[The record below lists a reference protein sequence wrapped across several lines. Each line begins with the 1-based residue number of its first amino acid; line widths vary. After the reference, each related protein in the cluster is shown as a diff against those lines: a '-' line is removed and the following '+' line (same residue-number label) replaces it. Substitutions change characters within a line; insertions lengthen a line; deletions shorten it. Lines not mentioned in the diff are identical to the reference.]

1 MELHRNARNAR
12 HAFPEL
18 ILDRHFVT
26 KSIKI
31 IYIYYNKSYVSVVRL
46 HNCGLHVCKSPFFM
60 PECVILPTSRTK
72 LLITNANPDGS
83 VAKMEEMVTTHQRW
97 FRQVR
102 FGRPSAIAAVR
113 RRARLGGSMTKGG
126 SGEGIDCGS
135 GNTAQLRLRA

>member
-1 MELHRNARNAR
+1 
-12 HAFPEL
+12 
-18 ILDRHFVT
+18 
-26 KSIKI
+26 
-31 IYIYYNKSYVSVVRL
+31 
-46 HNCGLHVCKSPFFM
+46 M

-102 FGRPSAIAAVR
+102 FGRSSAIAAVR
-113 RRARLGGSMTKGG
+113 RRARLAGSMTKGG